1 MTVALSLK
9 SFLLALNALTL
20 FLVGTPVRADYPDK
34 PIRVVIGYSPGGS
47 ADNLMR
53 PVANRLS
60 KLLGQPVIMDYKP
73 GAGGVIAAELVARSP
88 ADGYT
93 LHLTDSGPITI
104 VPNLRK
110 TSYNPRTDFT
120 PLAMVGSGGTVILI
134 PAKSQATSLKSL
146 VTLMQQNPSAW
157 SYGTS
162 GVGGVAHLAGEQFK
176 AASGVSINHVPY
188 KGGAL
193 AMTDLI
199 GGHVPVLFSSLG
211 AAINHIDGGR
221 VIPLAVTSANRS
233 SSLPNVPTLAESGF
247 AGFDSTIWFGMV
259 GPANLPTKVM
269 DKLVP
274 ALTAALNDAA
284 VQADIRKEGYDTMVY
299 TPLQMRSRIEQDL
312 TNWGKTV
319 KSANISLD

>member
-9 SFLLALNALTL
+9 TFLLALNALTL
-20 FLVGTPVRADYPDK
+20 ILVATPVRADYPDK

-146 VTLMQQNPSAW
+146 ITLMQKNPSAW

-176 AASGVSINHVPY
+176 AAAGVSINHVPY

-247 AGFDSTIWFGMV
+247 AGFDATIWFGMV
-259 GPANLPTKVM
+259 GPANLPAKVM

-284 VQADIRKEGYDTMVY
+284 VQEDIRKEGYDTMVY
-299 TPLQMRSRIEQDL
+299 TPAQMHARIAQDL
-312 TNWGKTV
+312 SNWGKTV
-319 KSANISLD
+319 KNANISLD

>member
-9 SFLLALNALTL
+9 TFLLALNALTL
-20 FLVGTPVRADYPDK
+20 FLVATPVRADYPDK
-34 PIRVVIGYSPGGS
+34 PIRIVIGYSPGGS

-176 AASGVSINHVPY
+176 AAAGVSINHVPY

-247 AGFDSTIWFGMV
+247 AGFDATIWFGMV
-259 GPANLPTKVM
+259 GPANLPAKVM

-274 ALTAALNDAA
+274 ALTAALNDPA
-284 VQADIRKEGYDTMVY
+284 VQEDIRKEGYDTMVY
-299 TPLQMRSRIEQDL
+299 TPAQMRARIAQDL
-312 TNWGKTV
+312 SNWGKTV